1 MLSFTQGRTVV
12 ARRRARHVTRM
23 SGLVALLVF
32 VGACANDVAAPT
44 SRVVPSGSNQDNNGH
59 GGGVTGAS
67 TVGAKLPAPATV
79 TATAVGTTVTV
90 TWAAVDGAGEYLAQ
104 LESAAGTGAG
114 TAKVTG
120 LTTTFPNVAPGS
132 YTVEVRAR
140 KDTSA
145 NLDEQNNGW
154 GNGGTATVTV
164 EGPKAPDA
172 TPTDDTP
179 PVISVTV
186 IGTHGNGVWYT
197 SDVTVNW
204 SVSDPESGVASST
217 GCTSQTVST
226 DTDGIT
232 FTCSAT
238 NGVGLSSASSATVK
252 RDATKPT
259 ITFTGNGG
267 SYTVDQYVSISCA
280 PGDNL
285 SGVASSVCDGLQSD
299 AYRLI
304 IGTNSLSGTDTDNAG
319 NNGAG
324 GTRFTVSVTTNSL
337 CNLTKRW
344 ISNAGVANSLC
355 VKLTNAA
362 AAKARGDLKA
372 HDNLLGAYANEVK
385 AQTGKM
391 IAADNAAWLLV
402 FVPML

>member
-1 MLSFTQGRTVV
+1 
-12 ARRRARHVTRM
+12 M
-23 SGLVALLVF
+23 SRF
-32 VGACANDVAAPT
+32 
-44 SRVVPSGSNQDNNGH
+44 VPSGSNPDNNGH
-59 GGGVTGAS
+59 GGGVTGTS

-79 TATAVGTTVTV
+79 TATAAGTTVTV
-90 TWAAVDGAGEYLAQ
+90 TWAEVDGAGEYLAQ
-104 LESAAGTGAG
+104 LETAAGTGAG

-120 LTTTFPNVAPGS
+120 LTATFPNVAAGS
-132 YTVEVRAR
+132 YTVQVRAR
-140 KDTSA
+140 KDVSA
-145 NLDEQNNGW
+145 NLDDQNNGW
-154 GNGGTATVTV
+154 GTAAATTVTV
-164 EGPKAPDA
+164 EAPKVPGA

-186 IGTHGNGVWYT
+186 IGTHGNGDWYT

-204 SVSDPESGVASST
+204 NVSDPESGVASST

-226 DTDGIT
+226 DTNGIT

-324 GTRFTVSVTTNSL
+324 GTSFTVSVTTNSL

-385 AQTGKM
+385 AQTGKT
-391 IAADNAAWLLV
+391 ITADNAAWLLQ
-402 FVPML
+402 FATML